1 MLLPQRGEKHPA
13 MTQLQSLLL
22 NMFEQG
28 FLFAFLGLGVLI
40 TFRFFRFPDLTA
52 EGSYPLGGAVAAALL
67 VEGIDP
73 FVASFA
79 AAGAGAVAGAITA
92 LVHTKL
98 RINNIIA
105 GIIAMTALYSINLRV
120 MGKANIALLTTPSV
134 FSETVDAL
142 NRLGLNLHDNVFT
155 TIPITLA
162 LLVCAALVLIWFFA
176 TDLGLAVRATGAN
189 ETMIA
194 SLGVDTDRT
203 KIVGLALSNG
213 FIAFSGALVAQNHG
227 FADIGMGIGIL
238 VTGAAA
244 VLIGEAIFGD
254 RTVAWWVVAAICGTA
269 IYQLLVALALRV
281 GLQPVDLR
289 LVTAMLLLAALTIPR
304 FRLRVLK

>member
-1 MLLPQRGEKHPA
+1 MAQVEALV
-13 MTQLQSLLL
+13 L

-67 VEGIDP
+67 VAGVNP
-73 FVASFA
+73 FA
-79 AAGAGAVAGAITA
+79 ATLAAILAGSAAGAITA

-105 GIIAMTALYSINLRV
+105 GIIVMTALYTVNLRV
-120 MGKANIALLTTPSV
+120 MGKANTPLLTTPTV
-134 FSETVDAL
+134 FGDIVAGL
-142 NRLGLNLHDNVFT
+142 NRLGLGLPDNVFT
-155 TIPITLA
+155 TIPIAAA
-162 LLVCAALVLIWFFA
+162 LLAIASMGLVWFFH
-176 TDLGLAVRATGAN
+176 TDLGLAVRATGQN
-189 ETMIA
+189 EAMIL
-194 SLGVDTDRT
+194 SLGVDIDRT

-244 VLIGEAIFGD
+244 VLIGEAMFGD
-254 RTVAWWVVAAICGTA
+254 RTVATWVCAAIVGVVL
-269 IYQLLVALALRV
+269 YRLLVALALRV
-281 GLQPVDLR
+281 GLEPIDLR
-289 LVTAMLLLAALTIPR
+289 LITAVLLLLALAIPR
-304 FRLRVLK
+304 FRVKILR

>member
-1 MLLPQRGEKHPA
+1 MA
-13 MTQLQSLLL
+13 QLQALIL

-67 VEGIDP
+67 VQGLDP
-73 FVASFA
+73 FVATLAAA
-79 AAGAGAVAGAITA
+79 AAGAGAGTITA
-92 LVHTKL
+92 LIHTKL
-98 RINNIIA
+98 RINNIVA
-105 GIIAMTALYSINLRV
+105 GIIAMTALYSVNLRV
-120 MGKANIALLTTPSV
+120 MGKANTPLLSTPSV
-134 FSETVDAL
+134 FSETVDWL

-155 TIPITLA
+155 TIPIALV
-162 LLVCAALVLIWFFA
+162 LLVGAGLALIWFFA
-176 TDLGLAVRATGAN
+176 TDLGLAVRATGQN
-189 ETMIA
+189 EAMIA

-203 KIVGLALSNG
+203 KMVGLALSNS

-227 FADIGMGIGIL
+227 FADIGMGVGIL

-254 RTVAWWVVAAICGTA
+254 RTVAWWIVAVICGTV
-269 IYQLLVALALRV
+269 IYRLLVALALRI
-281 GLQPVDLR
+281 GFEPVDLR
-289 LVTAMLLLAALTIPR
+289 LVTAVLLLLALTIPR
-304 FRLRVLK
+304 WRVLVLR